1 MVFEHLLVLFS
12 FLLAVS
18 AFPFDKRAND
28 LEVVLTTQTSRVASI
43 EDIEI
48 TAAVTNNG
56 AETLKLL
63 KYATIL
69 DGDLPTSSFTIT
81 KDRRPVPFLGVKLS
95 ISLSDLDDSAFVT
108 IGAGETVTIVHSGL
122 AALYDFA
129 SVGTGSFS
137 FEPRINIVKADED
150 DVRVSSF
157 SDLTVGTS
165 SVTVDVT
172 DDVARRVLGGLNLVE
187 KRARNV
193 VSESRTLATAASSY
207 VNSRGTSDSLYV
219 AYWGTNAASRVTSVF
234 NAVANENSSSR
245 TLDCVD
251 QYGVCGGGTIAYTVI
266 ATTNIYYCSIF
277 FNQVSISQLCGGTTV
292 AARNVRGGTTLHE
305 LTHAVARTDDVAYGC
320 AADQRLSTSQKIINA
335 DNYNVLRA
343 WYSLKV
349 RATYDET
356 MRGISVGR
364 GLYVTSCCTKGALI
378 CFRGVSTIY
387 ELSDQFGEAKASPS
401 RAMFLPPQASL
412 GYKAVT
418 YNHWHDAFSM
428 TPVRTCQTSNT
439 RGVLKEGSTIPFL
452 HHKPDPTPTP
462 ATAQR
467 KESTITYPKR
477 RNK

>member
-1 MVFEHLLVLFS
+1 MVFEHLLFLFS
-12 FLLAVS
+12 FLFAAS

-81 KDRRPVPFLGVKLS
+81 KDGRPVPFLGVKLS

-129 SVGTGSFS
+129 SVGTGSFL

-165 SVTVDVT
+165 SVTVEVTNDVS
-172 DDVARRVLGGLNLVE
+172 RRVLGGLNLVE

-193 VSESRTLATAASSY
+193 CTNASRRSFIDASVSESRTLATAASSY

-277 FNQVSISQLCGGTTV
+277 FNQVSISQLCGGTSV

-320 AADQRLSTSQKIINA
+320 AADQRLSNSQKIINA
-335 DNYNVLRA
+335 DNYN
-343 WYSLKV
+343 
-349 RATYDET
+349 
-356 MRGISVGR
+356 
-364 GLYVTSCCTKGALI
+364 
-378 CFRGVSTIY
+378 CFSTQVY
-387 ELSDQFGEAKASPS
+387 A
-401 RAMFLPPQASL
+401 
-412 GYKAVT
+412 
-418 YNHWHDAFSM
+418 
-428 TPVRTCQTSNT
+428 NT
-439 RGVLKEGSTIPFL
+439 RC
-452 HHKPDPTPTP
+452 
-462 ATAQR
+462 
-467 KESTITYPKR
+467 
-477 RNK
+477 